1 MAPRGNVG
9 RAKRKDWLRFLM
21 SGLRC
26 LSLRAALSCSFGHF
40 AFVRGNYRRFNH
52 RSYIVKQLA
61 SLVKIGSVGG
71 VGSMYIPGNT
81 GHPFNL
87 ILI

>member
-1 MAPRGNVG
+1 
-9 RAKRKDWLRFLM
+9 M
-21 SGLRC
+21 SGLRR
-26 LSLRAALSCSFGHF
+26 LSLHAALSCSFGHF
-40 AFVRGNYRRFNH
+40 AFVRVNYLQFNH

-87 ILI
+87 IFIEKRADR